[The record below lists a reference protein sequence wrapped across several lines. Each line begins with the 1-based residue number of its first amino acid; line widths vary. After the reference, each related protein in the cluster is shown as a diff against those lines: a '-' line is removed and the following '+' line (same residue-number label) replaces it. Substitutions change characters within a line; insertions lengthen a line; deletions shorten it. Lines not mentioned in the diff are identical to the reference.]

1 MTQIEL
7 ELKQNQLFRAY
18 CAQAEPLRKELTNND
33 IKLRATRQAVNY
45 LYEELHDLRD
55 HRAEIERKLRELKTW
70 HMEQRAVVLR
80 EFQASQAQSTMTATP
95 TEPTEPDN
103 TQDA

>member
-18 CAQAEPLRKELTNND
+18 CAQAESLKKELTNND
-33 IKLRATRQAVNY
+33 IKLRATRQAINH
-45 LYEELHDLRD
+45 LYEELYDLRD

-70 HMEQRAVVLR
+70 HMEQRDVVLR
-80 EFQASQAQSTMTATP
+80 EFQASQAHK
-95 TEPTEPDN
+95 PTEPDK